1 MRQHKHDWNFAGIEF
16 GAPAKK
22 APTVVVVW
30 HCLRCKANRSIDL
43 KVRVPS
49 SIAPTD
55 AEIGEREMQR
65 RLAKRE
71 KNLADQRNLHVDYLA
86 TFHQGQLVIA

>member
-30 HCLRCKANRSIDL
+30 HCAKCKANRSIDL

-55 AEIGEREMQR
+55 VEIGERGMQR

-71 KNLADQRNLHVDYLA
+71 KDLADQRMLCVDQLA
-86 TFHQGQLVIA
+86 SFHQGQLVIA